1 MIVLQKA
8 EPEKTLQ
15 DSHLKPSKT
24 NYLIQKKESITRL
37 LQRGESAVALMFS
50 RYAQII
56 KELCLFCNLHSQDTH
71 RSYPSKI
78 VFCYLRTNSHQS

>member
-37 LQRGESAVALMFS
+37 LQGGESAGARTRDPNIKSVVLYLLSYGFS
-50 RYAQII
+50 KCQHA
-56 KELCLFCNLHSQDTH
+56 
-71 RSYPSKI
+71 
-78 VFCYLRTNSHQS
+78 